1 MTHRARTV
9 LMLGTA
15 FGLVILCCIG
25 GVTVYF
31 IGGLQGMPARPD
43 SGDDL
48 CGELAT
54 VTPAANLPDISSLST
69 EQVRN
74 AAIIIQVGQERNV
87 PPRGWVIAIATA
99 LQESDLRNLSD
110 LGSRNDHDSLGLFQ
124 QRPSAGW
131 GTPTQIMDPTYA
143 TGKFYAKLMTV
154 QGWQTM
160 SLTEAAQKVQRSAYP
175 NAYAKHEPLATT
187 VVNTLADGAARAAG
201 ALARLRCAHGFEI
214 AASGW
219 TAPVTADVSSGFGP
233 SHNGVDLAAVA
244 GTSIRAAAA
253 GMVIAVACDA
263 RWKSGAWYGCDRDGA
278 PQVIG
283 CGWWVEIQHAGD
295 VITRYC
301 HLGKLPD
308 VVVGQQV
315 TAGQPIG
322 VVGASGGIDGP
333 HCTFEV
339 HVNGDRNASGA
350 VDPVAFMRQQ
360 GAPLGDPS

>member
-1 MTHRARTV
+1 MNHRARVV
-9 LMLGTA
+9 LTLATA

-25 GVTVYF
+25 GITVYF
-31 IGGLQGMPARPD
+31 VGGLQGTPARPD
-43 SGDDL
+43 NGEDA
-48 CGELAT
+48 CGELTT
-54 VTPAANLPDISSLST
+54 VTPTANLPDISSLSA

-99 LQESDLRNLSD
+99 LQESGLRNLPD

-131 GTPTQIMDPTYA
+131 GTPIQILDPTYA
-143 TGKFYAKLMTV
+143 AGKFYAKLMTV

-160 SLTEAAQKVQRSAYP
+160 SLTAAAQRVQRSAYP

-187 VVNTLADGAARAAG
+187 VVNILAGGAARAAG
-201 ALARLRCAHGFEI
+201 ALARLRCARGSEI

-219 TAPVTADVSSGFGP
+219 TPPVTATISATFGP
-233 SHNGVDLAAVA
+233 SHNGVDLAAA
-244 GTSIRAAAA
+244 RGTSIRAAAA
-253 GMVIAVACDA
+253 GMVIAVACEA
-263 RWKSGAWYGCDRDGA
+263 RLKSGAWYGCDRDGSS
-278 PQVIG
+278 QVIG

-301 HLGKLPD
+301 HLGKLPE

-315 TAGQPIG
+315 TAGQRIG
-322 VVGASGGIDGP
+322 EVGATGNIDGP
-333 HCTFEV
+333 RCTFEV
-339 HVNGDRNASGA
+339 HINGDRNASGA

-360 GAPLGDPS
+360 GAALGDPS